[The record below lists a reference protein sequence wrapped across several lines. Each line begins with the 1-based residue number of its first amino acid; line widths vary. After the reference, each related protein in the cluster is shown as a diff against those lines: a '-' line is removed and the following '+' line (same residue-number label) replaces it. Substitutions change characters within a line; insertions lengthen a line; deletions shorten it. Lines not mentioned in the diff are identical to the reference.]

1 MTAELKKLKKQ
12 LEGLFLKEGLSDR
25 VIVMSERLDALIL
38 EIQKE
43 KLELL

>member
-1 MTAELKKLKKQ
+1 MTAEFKKLKKQ

-25 VIVMSERLDALIL
+25 VIAMSERLDALIL